1 MLNQHQL
8 GFSLKAVTI
17 KSLRMFLLE
26 SDDRHGGIMFEILP
40 APPSPLN
47 IQKGAAHDFLA
58 GCLKMV

>member
-8 GFSLKAVTI
+8 GFSPKAVTI

-26 SDDRHGGIMFEILP
+26 SNDRHIGILFEILP
-40 APPSPLN
+40 APPLN